1 MFLPI
6 LLSVTVWF
14 AVGIP
19 PSLQVALIKR
29 QQGAYLPIECSLA
42 SDISF
47 KFTNKQSNKTQTIAA
62 CSININ
68 SCYLSDRILAQRY
81 AIAKSDVGGV
91 LFVIDV
97 SDDTFG
103 TYTCYETYNAS
114 NSAVINLSVADLQ
127 NSTYSPTCQL
137 FEECSSSFIPLL
149 FDGVQILLLVVC
161 IACII
166 FRVNCTSFFW
176 KRHLSTGGET
186 QLKKIEDTTGSL
198 RDSSLNEVVQ
208 VETRTAD
215 IIRYD
220 KEMDYRSILSAV
232 DTLPKTIAEI
242 PMLKQSG
249 SVSLEKET
257 LLRPMYTSPE
267 RALIRNPGNRNI
279 RSLTGIPADIQGDA
293 MRPKPNKYDW

>member
-1 MFLPI
+1 MFLPV
-6 LLSVTVWF
+6 LLWF

-19 PSLQVALIKR
+19 PSIQYALIKR
-29 QQGAYLPIECSLA
+29 QQGAYLPIECALN

-68 SCYLSDRILAQRY
+68 SCYLSDKILAQSY

-127 NSTYSPTCQL
+127 NSTYSPTCQI
-137 FEECSSSFIPLL
+137 FEECTSSFIALL

-161 IACII
+161 LLCII
-166 FRVNCTSFFW
+166 FRVNCKSFFG
-176 KRHLSTGGET
+176 KRHYSKGDEP
-186 QLKKIEDTTGSL
+186 QLTNIEDHTCSLL
-198 RDSSLNEVVQ
+198 RDSSLNDDVK
-208 VETRTAD
+208 VETRKAD
-215 IIRYD
+215 IFLYN
-220 KEMDYRSILSAV
+220 KEIDSPSLLSAV
-232 DTLPKTIAEI
+232 DPLPKTTLTSIQI
-242 PMLKQSG
+242 PMFTQSG
-249 SVSLEKET
+249 SVSLLT
-257 LLRPMYTSPE
+257 DT
-267 RALIRNPGNRNI
+267 LIRPKNTTPETALVRSPGHRHQS
-279 RSLTGIPADIQGDA
+279 SLAGLPSQ
-293 MRPKPNKYDW
+293 RYKSRFNVY